1 MQKHTAKTISRRLYA
16 IAAVLLAAIIF
27 VALNI
32 AANTSLTNELL
43 DLTQNKLY
51 TLSKG
56 TRKTLANLK
65 EPITLKFYYSKTT
78 AADYAQIRAY
88 ASRVRDLL
96 QEYAALADG
105 KIILQ
110 EIDPEPYTTAEDQ
123 ATADGLTGAPTD
135 NGDMVY
141 FGLVGTNTIDGRQVI
156 PFFGRDREPYLEY
169 DLTSLIYHLATPKKP
184 VVGILSSLPLST
196 GAGGMAALMQGRAR
210 PFAAYQQLSQNYKTQ
225 MISADFTSIPK
236 DVDVLMIVQ
245 PGPLKPAQR
254 YAIDQF
260 VLHGGRALVFVDP
273 DSDLAKQSGGM
284 GRQPKTA
291 TSSDLP
297 KLFKAWGIQFNPAK
311 VIGDRALAQP
321 VQVSNDP
328 RNPIASYPIWLHLGQ
343 AQFDARDQVTTSLKS
358 LNLATAGALAHT
370 KGAATHFTPLVTSSK
385 DAALLDTTLV
395 QASQR
400 PQDLMSVIRPTGKA
414 YVIAARISGPART
427 AFPDGPPM
435 GDKTDAKEIKSAKA
449 INVIVMADS
458 DIFDDR
464 FWVRRQ
470 NVYGRTVDTP
480 FADNGAFILNAV
492 ENLTGSNAL
501 ISLRT
506 RATGNRPFTVVK
518 ELRAEAQARFQQEAN
533 ALQAKLQDTE
543 SRLKA
548 LEQGGS
554 VNGQP
559 SNATALTPA
568 QKREINKFKRDLVDT
583 RMQLRQVQHNLR
595 KEVDALGSF
604 LAFINIALVPILVAA
619 FALIL
624 AILRRR
630 RRARALP
637 L

>member
-1 MQKHTAKTISRRLYA
+1 MQQHTAKTISRRLYA
-16 IAAVLLAAIIF
+16 IAAVVLAAIIF

-32 AANTSLTNELL
+32 AANTSLTNERL

-56 TRKTLANLK
+56 TRETLASLK
-65 EPITLKFYYSKTT
+65 EPITLKFYYSKKT

-96 QEYAALADG
+96 QEYAALANG

-110 EIDPEPYTTAEDQ
+110 EVDPEPYTAAEDQ

-141 FGLVGTNTIDGRQVI
+141 FGLVGTNTIDGKQVI
-156 PFFGRDREPYLEY
+156 PFFSQDREAYLEY

-225 MISADFTSIPK
+225 MISNDFTSIPK

-245 PGPLKPAQR
+245 PNPLKPAQR

-273 DSDLAKQSGGM
+273 DSDLARQSGGM
-284 GRQPKTA
+284 GRGPKA
-291 TSSDLP
+291 DTSSDLP

-343 AQFDARDQVTTSLKS
+343 AQFDAKDQVTASLQS
-358 LNLATAGALAHT
+358 LNLATAGALAHA
-370 KGAATHFTPLVTSSK
+370 KGATTQFTPLVTSSK
-385 DAALLDTTLV
+385 DAGLLDATVV
-395 QASQR
+395 QASKR
-400 PQDLMSVIRPTGKA
+400 PQDLMSAIRPAGKP
-414 YVIAARISGPART
+414 YVIAARISGPAKT
-427 AFPDGPPM
+427 AFPDGPPK
-435 GDKTDAKEIKSAKA
+435 GDKTEGKEIKSARS

-506 RATGNRPFTVVK
+506 RATANRPFTVVK
-518 ELRAEAQARFQQEAN
+518 ELQAEAQARFQREAD
-533 ALQAKLQDTE
+533 ALRAKLQDTE

-554 VNGQP
+554 VNGQR
-559 SNATALTPA
+559 SNAMSLTPA
-568 QKREINKFKRDLVDT
+568 QKREIEKFKRDLVDT
-583 RMQLRQVQHNLR
+583 RTQLRQVQHNLR

-604 LAFINIALVPILVAA
+604 LAFINIALVPILIAA
-619 FALIL
+619 FALLL